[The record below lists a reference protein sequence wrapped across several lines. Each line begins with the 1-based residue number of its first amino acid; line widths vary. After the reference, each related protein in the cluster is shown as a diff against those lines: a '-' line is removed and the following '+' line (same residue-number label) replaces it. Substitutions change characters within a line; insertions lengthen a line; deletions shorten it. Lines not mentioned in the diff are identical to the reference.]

1 MQNQFKEFVKNQ
13 SLFAPDERILLAVSG
28 GLDSVVMMTLFKEA
42 GFNFGVAHV
51 NFQLRG
57 EASEG
62 DAQFVKQLAEEY
74 QAPFF
79 LKSVD
84 AKVFSQT
91 HQLST
96 QMAARELRYAWF
108 EELLNTE
115 GFSKLATAHH
125 LNDSIETILLHLTKG
140 TGLAGLVGIPL
151 INAHII
157 RPLLF
162 ASRDEIENYAQK
174 NQLTWREDASNQES
188 TYQRNY
194 LRHEVIPKLK
204 KINPSL
210 EHTFLDTIERIRY
223 SNAIL
228 QEQFE
233 LLKAKAFHYF
243 PTHTE
248 ISIEVLAQ
256 TAAPVLYLE
265 YLLKEF
271 GFNYAQTKQIWEAHQ
286 SESGKVFLSN
296 EYLLNKDRNLFL
308 ITKKSSNQA
317 MKYLIEAKQSVYE
330 IAEFSIRVSII
341 ERDKGFSIPQ
351 NKDIL
356 ALDFEKLSFPL
367 ELSLWQQGDYFY
379 PLGMTGKKKVSDFL
393 IDLKVP
399 LILKEKVWKLTTKQ
413 NIVGLIGYRPDN
425 RYKIT
430 STTKRILL
438 VEKQ

>member
-1 MQNQFKEFVKNQ
+1 
-13 SLFAPDERILLAVSG
+13 
-28 GLDSVVMMTLFKEA
+28 
-42 GFNFGVAHV
+42 
-51 NFQLRG
+51 
-57 EASEG
+57 
-62 DAQFVKQLAEEY
+62 
-74 QAPFF
+74 
-79 LKSVD
+79 
-84 AKVFSQT
+84 
-91 HQLST
+91 
-96 QMAARELRYAWF
+96 
-108 EELLNTE
+108 
-115 GFSKLATAHH
+115 
-125 LNDSIETILLHLTKG
+125 
-140 TGLAGLVGIPL
+140 
-151 INAHII
+151 
-157 RPLLF
+157 
-162 ASRDEIENYAQK
+162 
-174 NQLTWREDASNQES
+174 
-188 TYQRNY
+188 
-194 LRHEVIPKLK
+194 
-204 KINPSL
+204 
-210 EHTFLDTIERIRY
+210 LDTIERIRY

>member
-1 MQNQFKEFVKNQ
+1 
-13 SLFAPDERILLAVSG
+13 
-28 GLDSVVMMTLFKEA
+28 
-42 GFNFGVAHV
+42 
-51 NFQLRG
+51 
-57 EASEG
+57 
-62 DAQFVKQLAEEY
+62 
-74 QAPFF
+74 
-79 LKSVD
+79 
-84 AKVFSQT
+84 
-91 HQLST
+91 
-96 QMAARELRYAWF
+96 
-108 EELLNTE
+108 
-115 GFSKLATAHH
+115 
-125 LNDSIETILLHLTKG
+125 
-140 TGLAGLVGIPL
+140 LAGLVGIPL